1 MSRKDGLRALALIVV
16 LLVGSLEAVVAQPV
30 DLTQVRP
37 PGSAGDTRRTRLR
50 APGVWSLL
58 AWVAASLVHRRP
70 PTTRRPEQNKG
81 FLAAILGGLLGSILF
96 FFAILS
102 YMVLHRFYD
111 NAHKETR
118 AVQ

>member
-1 MSRKDGLRALALIVV
+1 MGCVTT
-16 LLVGSLEAVVAQPV
+16 G
-30 DLTQVRP
+30 
-37 PGSAGDTRRTRLR
+37 
-50 APGVWSLL
+50 
-58 AWVAASLVHRRP
+58 
-70 PTTRRPEQNKG
+70 PTIPATLPEQNKG